1 MRSLICATTVL
12 IAMLGAP
19 TGAQAQTYP
28 SKPITMI
35 VPFAPGG
42 PLDVIGRILAD
53 RMRTSLGQPIVIENV
68 GGAAATIGVGR
79 AARAPGDGY
88 TLSIGNWATHV
99 VNGAIYQLNYDPLND
114 FEPVALYSVTPQLI
128 VARKD
133 FPANDLKGLI
143 AWLKANP
150 NKASQAT
157 SGVGS
162 AGHVAGVHFQ
172 RLTDTTFQFVPYRGL
187 APAMQG
193 FLSGQVELLIDIPS
207 NSLPHLRA
215 GSVKAFAVLN
225 KDRMSAAPEIPT
237 VDEAGLPGLHA
248 PVWYALWASKGTP
261 KEAIAKLNAA
271 VVEAIADPSVRD
283 RFAKMGQEIV
293 PREQQTPEVL
303 AALHKAEV
311 EKWWPI
317 IRTAGIEVQ

>member
-1 MRSLICATTVL
+1 MRTLICVATAL
-12 IAMLGAP
+12 AAMLGAP

-35 VPFAPGG
+35 VPFVAGG
-42 PLDVIGRILAD
+42 PLDVIGRILGD

-114 FEPVALYSVTPQLI
+114 FEPIALYSVTPQLI

-133 FPANDLKGLI
+133 FPADDLKGLI

-162 AGHVAGVHFQ
+162 AGHVAGVQFQ
-172 RLTDTTFQFVPYRGL
+172 RLTGATFQFIPYRGL

-193 FLSGQVELLIDIPS
+193 LLSGQVDLLIDVPS

-215 GSVKAFAVLN
+215 GSIKAFAVLN
-225 KDRMSAAPEIPT
+225 KERMSAAPEIPT
-237 VDEAGLPGLHA
+237 VDEAGLPDLHA
-248 PVWYALWASKGTP
+248 PVWYALWAPKGTP
-261 KEAIAKLNAA
+261 EEAIAKLNAA
-271 VVEAIADPSVRD
+271 VVEALADPSVRE
-283 RFAKMGQEIV
+283 RFTKMGQEIV
-293 PREQQTPEVL
+293 PREQQAPEVL
-303 AALHKAEV
+303 GALHKAEV

-317 IRTAGIEVQ
+317 IRAAGIKVQ